1 MRPGVIDLS
10 DRSAV
15 VTGAASGLGAAIAGG
30 LAAVGARVLLVD
42 RDGPDLERTA
52 ARIAA
57 DGACCRTLLLD
68 VTDEGAERRVVD
80 EAVAAFGSLKILVP
94 AAGIHHLSPFGDYP
108 IEAFDRQWRINV
120 RAPFLLAQ
128 AALPHLRPGG
138 SIIFI
143 ASIAGAVGFPNL
155 SGYTATKGA
164 VWGLT
169 RALAGELA
177 GQGVRVNAIAPGTFN
192 TPINAEMLS
201 DATFRQAVVGA
212 IPAGRLGEPE
222 DIVLPALF
230 LASDGARHVHGV
242 ILTVDGGFT
251 AM

>member
-1 MRPGVIDLS
+1 MPGLIDLS
-10 DRSAV
+10 GRGAD
-15 VTGAASGLGAAIAGG
+15 VTGAGSGLGAAIAGG
-30 LAAVGARVLLVD
+30 LAGAGAGVLLVD
-42 RDGPDLERTA
+42 RDAAGLERTA
-52 ARIAA
+52 ARISAA
-57 DGACCRTLLLD
+57 DGGSCRLLALD
-68 VTDEGAERRVVD
+68 VTDEGAEARIVA

-94 AAGIHHLSPFGDYP
+94 AAGIHHLAPFGEYP
-108 IEAFDRQWRINV
+108 AEAFDRQWRINV

-128 AALPHLRPGG
+128 AALPHLCPGG

-164 VWGLT
+164 IWGLT

-192 TPINAEMLS
+192 TPINDEMLS
-201 DATFRQAVVGA
+201 DATLRQAVIGA